1 MPALSFQEEWLLK
14 LLNGTKQQTTRQ
26 QTERIKAGDICNIYN
41 QQRKEII
48 KKPLRNLTDEGY
60 GKMAQLSHR
69 SQGKHYP
76 EVPFT
81 TPARQYPA
89 HFLGR
94 VKVIEVYDI
103 NPSEMTGDELDVW
116 AWADGFDDFD
126 PAAGWWF
133 MRNYGEDWINQTWT
147 VIRWDGWQER
157 YFLAD
162 EGDVL

>member
-1 MPALSFQEEWLLK
+1 MPALSFQGEWLLK

-60 GKMAQLSHR
+60 GKMAQLSHK

-81 TPARQYPA
+81 TPDRQYPA

-94 VKVIEVYDI
+94 VKVIEVFDFRPCER
-103 NPSEMTGDELDVW
+103 NWQELEAW
-116 AWADGFDDFD
+116 AWADGFQDF
-126 PAAGWWF
+126 ASARCWF
-133 MRNYGEDWINQTWT
+133 EIRYGARWMHQAWT
-147 VIRWDGWQER
+147 VIRWNGWAER
-157 YFLAD
+157 YF
-162 EGDVL
+162 EPEE